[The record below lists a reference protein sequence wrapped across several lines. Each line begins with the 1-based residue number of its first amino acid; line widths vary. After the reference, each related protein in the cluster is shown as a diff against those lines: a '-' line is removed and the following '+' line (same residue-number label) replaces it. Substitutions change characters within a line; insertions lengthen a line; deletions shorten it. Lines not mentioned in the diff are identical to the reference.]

1 MATVKLGV
9 SGSEET
15 LPTLRW
21 MGSPPSWPV
30 TPHKKLHE
38 AEMVDGSLRWGYY
51 GKKREWQLEWG
62 YMSKTDLDTMIS
74 LYDET
79 ETLRFQ
85 NNNEDSTWYDVVF
98 VSLDYDPVRMDIRQL
113 NRYKVRITLR
123 EA

>member
-30 TPHKKLHE
+30 TPHKNYMKQKWLM
-38 AEMVDGSLRWGYY
+38 AVCDGVITG
-51 GKKREWQLEWG
+51 KREWQLEWG